1 MKYIQTKICKGSFVI
16 EKHIDL
22 DDFLNQDEQEKFCQL
37 REVRE
42 ERDSLSKADYKWYLE
57 ILNKIKEESDFV
69 ESEVVSYEV
78 DDWAEY
84 EDENYLVR

>member
-1 MKYIQTKICKGSFVI
+1 MKYIQTKFCKGSFII

-37 REVRE
+37 REK
-42 ERDSLSKADYKWYLE
+42 RDSLSKTDYKWCLE
-57 ILNKIKEESDFV
+57 ILNKIEEESVFV

-78 DDWAEY
+78 DDWEEY
-84 EDENYLVR
+84 EDANHLVR

>member
-1 MKYIQTKICKGSFVI
+1 MKYIQTKFCKGSFII

-37 REVRE
+37 RE
-42 ERDSLSKADYKWYLE
+42 ERDSLSKTDYKWCLE
-57 ILNKIKEESDFV
+57 ILNRIEEESVFV

-78 DDWAEY
+78 DDWEEY
-84 EDENYLVR
+84 EDANYLVG